1 MKRLLPLPFPAPL
14 ACVLALALLASCAPA
29 EDVDVDVDG
38 DGIAASAGDCDDNDP
53 SVGAPPFEAV
63 DCDGNFERMV
73 LNEVFSGS
81 TCGPCAGADELI
93 LDVLHQNEGRYVL
106 LSYQVGSDPYVTAE
120 GVTRRTGYIPPPSTG
135 SYSIPWLQV
144 DGSNGFHPVE
154 VNDDQG
160 YTDADFDSFA
170 AVPCHLGLE
179 IDVSIEGQTVTAE
192 VTLLPGAEYPSEDLV
207 LHTVIIEDTTFLNV
221 GTNGQTEFHHVM
233 KKMMPGV
240 GGLSIDPL
248 VRGEAV
254 EYQQSWTFQGDYDDT
269 TGISNMVDHGSA
281 HTVEEFED
289 LSVVAFVQDTDTLQ
303 IHQSIW
309 SGQSPVE

>member
-1 MKRLLPLPFPAPL
+1 MKRLCPLPLPAPL
-14 ACVLALALLASCAPA
+14 ACLVALALASSCTPPA
-29 EDVDVDVDG
+29 DVDE
-38 DGIAASAGDCDDNDP
+38 DGIAASEGDCDDNDP
-53 SVGAPPFEAV
+53 SVGLPPFEAT

-73 LNEVFSGS
+73 LNEVFTGS

-135 SYSIPWLQV
+135 SYSIPWLQA
-144 DGSNGFHPVE
+144 DGANGFHPVE

-179 IDVSIEGQTVTAE
+179 IDVSVQGQTITAD
-192 VTLLPGAEYPSEDLV
+192 VTLLPGTDYPGDDLV
-207 LHTVIIEDTTFLNV
+207 LHTVIIENTTYLNV

-233 KKMMPGV
+233 KKMMPDV
-240 GGLSIDPL
+240 GGLALDPL
-248 VRGEAV
+248 LRGEV
-254 EYQQSWTFQGDYDDT
+254 MEYSNSWTFQGDYDDT
-269 TGISNMVDHGSA
+269 TGISNMVDHSSA

-289 LSVVAFVQDTDTLQ
+289 LSVIAFVQDSDTLQ

-309 SGQSPVE
+309 SGQPAAD